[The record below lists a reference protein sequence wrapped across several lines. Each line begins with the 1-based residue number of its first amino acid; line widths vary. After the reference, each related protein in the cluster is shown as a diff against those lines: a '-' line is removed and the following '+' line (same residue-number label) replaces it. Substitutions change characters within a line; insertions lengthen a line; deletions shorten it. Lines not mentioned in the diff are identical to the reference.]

1 MGEVTNLTA
10 QEWRQE
16 RPSWCPHRDCEFKK
30 RSMDKLCSGSLPEQ
44 ASHDGDWNT
53 HRLCINEVLPKGE
66 VFDLMINKTDAWWLS
81 YVLSEVTGGEVK

>member
-1 MGEVTNLTA
+1 LTS

-30 RSMDKLCSGSLPEQ
+30 RAMDKLCSGRLPEPT
-44 ASHDGDWNT
+44 SHDGDWNT
-53 HRLCINEVLPKGE
+53 HRLCINGVLPNNE

-81 YVLSEVTGGEVK
+81 YVLSEVVGGERSDIGV